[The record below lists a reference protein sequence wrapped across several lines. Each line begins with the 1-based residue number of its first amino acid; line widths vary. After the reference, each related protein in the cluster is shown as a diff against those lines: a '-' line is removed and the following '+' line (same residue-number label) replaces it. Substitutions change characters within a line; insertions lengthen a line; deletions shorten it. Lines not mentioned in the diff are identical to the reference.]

1 MCTNCVALQYLWAI
15 GTMAWRPGEGRTR
28 KLPLGVHWTCASCIA
43 HKKIQKS
50 ITLLHFVQEAGEE
63 IARHSSDDQINGK
76 IAIVLRGSDEVP
88 ARWAHVQ
95 VGDVIKVS
103 P

>member
-1 MCTNCVALQYLWAI
+1 MAHRRLQ
-15 GTMAWRPGEGRTR
+15 G
-28 KLPLGVHWTCASCIA
+28 
-43 HKKIQKS
+43 S
-50 ITLLHFVQEAGEE
+50 ITLLHFFQEAGEE

-76 IAIVLRGSDEVP
+76 IAIVLRGSDEMP